1 MFTAQQS
8 DELSQELAEL
18 YNLGRQI
25 QALPS
30 PLSETPT
37 QEVFAWKSDL
47 EEKMREYVERARKL
61 AEKLGP
67 SSMTISVG
75 FPWGAQISMTWA
87 K

>member
-1 MFTAQQS
+1 MFPAEQS
-8 DELSQELAEL
+8 GELSQDLAEL
-18 YNLGRQI
+18 YDLGRQI
-25 QALPS
+25 QS
-30 PLSETPT
+30 LSETP
-37 QEVFAWKSDL
+37 ERGVFAKKDL

>member
-1 MFTAQQS
+1 MFPTGQS

-18 YNLGRQI
+18 YNLAEQI
-25 QALPS
+25 RS
-30 PLSETPT
+30 FSETPGERALLK
-37 QEVFAWKSDL
+37 QDL

-61 AEKLGP
+61 AEKFGP

-75 FPWGAQISMTWA
+75 FPWGAQISLTWA